1 MSKSSKG
8 TIDNSKNVEFEV
20 SMSEGSGGGGSFHSD
35 VSETGT
41 QPLPPRKR
49 GGGMGMMVHSPPIT
63 RAASNRSGFS
73 SNSSSSDGGDFSV
86 QSGSVG
92 LFLKNFGLPTNQ
104 NSSSSSTASSSSSSS
119 SPSSS
124 ASSSSFL
131 LPTKGKEKEKEKEGH
146 HRSLSEGGEREDDD
160 DELLL
165 QPFNPHEGL
174 EEDQEKGMFN
184 LRGFLEKDL
193 LDRNSLA
200 FRTMTGAFGPME
212 QFDPVYHQLEGPH
225 LAAILQRL
233 KGLPLT
239 WTRGKVAKTTFNNR
253 VENVAYR
260 AQLGLRS
267 IQDAAL
273 GVFHGIQTGDVELVL
288 QLALDI
294 YALAT
299 NSSTDC
305 KTARID
311 ADMQSLSHAIQQ
323 TNRPALITPGVERR
337 LEEAGM
343 SDSNTNQFFPAAG
356 RGYSPTFFP
365 RSRGRGYGRGGAWG
379 RGYGYQRGSFQRGG
393 YRPQQQWG
401 NQQGFQQGYQQRFQQ
416 LPFTSQWRGANRGR
430 AFTPPPGRGYRGR
443 GRY

>member
-8 TIDNSKNVEFEV
+8 TTENSKNVEFEV
-20 SMSEGSGGGGSFHSD
+20 SLSQGSGGGGSFHSD
-35 VSETGT
+35 TSENVT

-49 GGGMGMMVHSPPIT
+49 GGGMGLMVHSPPIT
-63 RAASNRSGFS
+63 RAASNRSEFAQNIS
-73 SNSSSSDGGDFSV
+73 ASEGGDFSV

-92 LFLKNFGLPTNQ
+92 LFLKNLGLPTNQ
-104 NSSSSSTASSSSSSS
+104 NSSSSSSSSSSSTS
-119 SPSSS
+119 STLSSS
-124 ASSSSFL
+124 ALGSSYNFPSV
-131 LPTKGKEKEKEKEGH
+131 KGKEKEKEKDGH
-146 HRSLSEGGEREDDD
+146 HRSLSEGDEREEDDD
-160 DELLL
+160 AALLE
-165 QPFNPHEGL
+165 PFNPREGL
-174 EEDQEKGMFN
+174 EEDQKGLYS
-184 LRGFLEKDL
+184 LRGFLEKDSL
-193 LDRNSLA
+193 NRNSLA
-200 FRTMTGAFGPME
+200 YKTITSAFGPME
-212 QFDPVYHQLEGPH
+212 RFDPVYHQLEGSH

-239 WTRGKVAKTTFNNR
+239 WVRGKVVKTTFNNR

-273 GVFHGIQTGDVELVL
+273 GVFHGIETGNVELVL

-305 KTARID
+305 QTARID
-311 ADMQSLSHAIQQ
+311 ADMPSLSQAIQQ
-323 TNRPALITPGVERR
+323 SNRPALITPGVERR
-337 LEEAGM
+337 LEETGM
-343 SDSNTNQFFPAAG
+343 TDSFTNRFFPAAG

-365 RSRGRGYGRGGAWG
+365 RSRGRGYRRGGGWG
-379 RGYGYQRGSFQRGG
+379 RGYGFQRGG

-401 NQQGFQQGYQQRFQQ
+401 NQQGFQQGYQQRYQQ
-416 LPFTSQWRGANRGR
+416 PAFTSQWRGANRGR

-443 GRY
+443 GR